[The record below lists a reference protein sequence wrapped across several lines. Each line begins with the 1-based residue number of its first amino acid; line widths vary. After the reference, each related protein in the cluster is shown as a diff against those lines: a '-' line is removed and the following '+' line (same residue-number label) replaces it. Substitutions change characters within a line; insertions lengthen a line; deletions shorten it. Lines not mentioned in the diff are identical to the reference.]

1 MEIVKENIPLLLGK
15 TSLEKAET
23 VLDMKGLTFTFLP
36 VDITVFDIQPN
47 KVTKMDLPVEGQNE
61 SVLIFEENMNLFDM
75 KKQIQ
80 KIHRQFG
87 HASSEK
93 IKRLIKNARVTDQEF
108 FEITDEVIQGC
119 DFCLETSC
127 WFCMGN

>member
-1 MEIVKENIPLLLGK
+1 
-15 TSLEKAET
+15 
-23 VLDMKGLTFTFLP
+23 
-36 VDITVFDIQPN
+36 
-47 KVTKMDLPVEGQNE
+47 MDLPVEGQNE

-119 DFCLETSC
+119 DFCLKTSC
-127 WFCMGN
+127 WFIMGNWFQPNSWDGSEGIGAKVVVFAYYRWIHTL